1 MRPVRLTLIALAA
14 ALSIGTAYADSPRA
28 TEVIVVTA
36 PKPEKI
42 ETSDAVTIEEVS
54 PKIDYSSLVI
64 EAPRIDRADVK
75 VEPRTEVVLSDNGN
89 SKS

>member
-14 ALSIGTAYADSPRA
+14 ALSVGPAYADSPRA

-42 ETSDAVTIEEVS
+42 ETSDVITIEQVS
-54 PKIDYSSLVI
+54 PKIDYTSLAI
-64 EAPRIDRADVK
+64 EAPRIDRPEIK
-75 VEPRTEVVLSDNGN
+75 VERRTEVVLGNAGN